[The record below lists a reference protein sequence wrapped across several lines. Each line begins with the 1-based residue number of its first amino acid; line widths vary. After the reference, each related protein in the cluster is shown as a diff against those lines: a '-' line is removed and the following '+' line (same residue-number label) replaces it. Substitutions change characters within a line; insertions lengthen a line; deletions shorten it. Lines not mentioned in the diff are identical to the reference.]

1 MRLEG
6 PNWSCNV
13 AAARLVEIASGLAS
27 DWKDPFG
34 ATITIH
40 CVVVFFLQSKSCC
53 QGIPFRWTCF
63 PANCAILAS
72 GQKETA
78 RLEVLDCA
86 QVTMAHAGRATPC
99 DRDPQEEEEASPEV
113 FGLREWHTCA
123 CCLRVC
129 FSVFAFAL
137 LWCFDLIAQ
146 IWAWA
151 GRKAAHQTEIA
162 NDLLLGWWIVVAV
175 RMVSVGIVIPESR

>member
-1 MRLEG
+1 
-6 PNWSCNV
+6 
-13 AAARLVEIASGLAS
+13 VEIASGLAS

-99 DRDPQEEEEASPEV
+99 DRDPQEEEEASAKSLGSGSDARFV
-113 FGLREWHTCA
+113 HVVCGCA
-123 CCLRVC
+123 LV
-129 FSVFAFAL
+129 SL
-137 LWCFDLIAQ
+137 LLHCFDALI
-146 IWAWA
+146 
-151 GRKAAHQTEIA
+151 
-162 NDLLLGWWIVVAV
+162 
-175 RMVSVGIVIPESR
+175 